1 VTNTPEPNTPDEAS
15 TALDEVDLAK
25 QSEQAAETT
34 EATADEATADEAE
47 ADEAEAEAEA
57 DEAEG
62 EEPTDAPAVTEA
74 AKARKEIDKPR
85 LVAYAVLPALALILA
100 LVGGWLKFVDSSA
113 SDADNA
119 RTESVQAA
127 KDSTI
132 ALLSYQPNTVEQQL
146 TDARK
151 LLTGEFLTSYTS
163 LTDTVVIPG
172 AKEKQISA
180 VAAVPASASVSADQ
194 EHAVVLVLVNQ
205 TVVVGQDSPT
215 ATASSVRLTMDKVD
229 GKWLISKF
237 EPV

>member
-1 VTNTPEPNTPDEAS
+1 MTNTPEPATPDEES

-25 QSEQAAETT
+25 ESEAT
-34 EATADEATADEAE
+34 EATAAGATATGDEA
-47 ADEAEAEAEA
+47 
-57 DEAEG
+57 EAEG
-62 EEPTDAPAVTEA
+62 EEPTDVPAFTEA
-74 AKARKEIDKPR
+74 ATARKGTDKGR
-85 LVAYAVLPALALILA
+85 LVAFAVLPALALVLA

-119 RTESVQAA
+119 RTQSVQAA

-194 EHAVVLVLVNQ
+194 EHAVVLVFVNQ
-205 TVVVGQDSPT
+205 TVVVGQDAPT

>member
-1 VTNTPEPNTPDEAS
+1 
-15 TALDEVDLAK
+15 
-25 QSEQAAETT
+25 
-34 EATADEATADEAE
+34 
-47 ADEAEAEAEA
+47 
-57 DEAEG
+57 
-62 EEPTDAPAVTEA
+62 
-74 AKARKEIDKPR
+74 
-85 LVAYAVLPALALILA
+85 LALILA

-119 RTESVQAA
+119 RTQSVQAA

-194 EHAVVLVLVNQ
+194 EHAVVLVFVNQ
-205 TVVVGQDSPT
+205 TVVVGQDAPT

>member
-1 VTNTPEPNTPDEAS
+1 
-15 TALDEVDLAK
+15 
-25 QSEQAAETT
+25 
-34 EATADEATADEAE
+34 
-47 ADEAEAEAEA
+47 
-57 DEAEG
+57 
-62 EEPTDAPAVTEA
+62 
-74 AKARKEIDKPR
+74 
-85 LVAYAVLPALALILA
+85 VAYAVLPALALILA

-194 EHAVVLVLVNQ
+194 EHAVVMVFVNQ
-205 TVVVGQDSPT
+205 TVVVGQDAPT
-215 ATASSVRLTMDKVD
+215 ATASSVRLTLDKVD

>member
-1 VTNTPEPNTPDEAS
+1 VTNTPEPNTPEPNSPDEES
-15 TALDEVDLAK
+15 TALDEGDLAK
-25 QSEQAAETT
+25 QSEQAAEATEAT
-34 EATADEATADEAE
+34 EATAQDAA
-47 ADEAEAEAEA
+47 A

-62 EEPTDAPAVTEA
+62 EEPTDAPVVTEA
-74 AKARKEIDKPR
+74 AKERKGTDKAR

-132 ALLSYQPNTVEQQL
+132 ALLSYQPDTVEQQL

-194 EHAVVLVLVNQ
+194 EHAVVLVFVNQ
-205 TVVVGQDSPT
+205 TVVVGQDAPT

>member
-1 VTNTPEPNTPDEAS
+1 VTNTPDEES
-15 TALDEVDLAK
+15 TALDEVDPAK
-25 QSEQAAETT
+25 ESEQAAEATEATAATEET
-34 EATADEATADEAE
+34 EATADEA
-47 ADEAEAEAEA
+47 
-57 DEAEG
+57 EG
-62 EEPTDAPAVTEA
+62 EESTDAPAVTEA
-74 AKARKEIDKPR
+74 TKARKEIDKGR

-100 LVGGWLKFVDSSA
+100 VVGGWLKFIDSSA

-132 ALLSYQPNTVEQQL
+132 ALLSYQPTTVEQQL

-194 EHAVVLVLVNQ
+194 EHAVVLVFVNQ
-205 TVVVGQDSPT
+205 TVVVGQDAPT
-215 ATASSVRLTMDKVD
+215 STASSVRLTMDKVD

>member
-1 VTNTPEPNTPDEAS
+1 VTNTPDEES
-15 TALDEVDLAK
+15 TALDEVDPAK
-25 QSEQAAETT
+25 ESEQAAEATEATAATEET

-47 ADEAEAEAEA
+47 
-57 DEAEG
+57 G
-62 EEPTDAPAVTEA
+62 EESTDAPAVTEA
-74 AKARKEIDKPR
+74 TKARKEIDKGR

-100 LVGGWLKFVDSSA
+100 VVGGWLKFIDSSA

-132 ALLSYQPNTVEQQL
+132 ALLSYQPTTVEQQL

-194 EHAVVLVLVNQ
+194 EHAVVLVFVNQ
-205 TVVVGQDSPT
+205 TVVVGQDAPT
-215 ATASSVRLTMDKVD
+215 STASSVRLTMDKVD

>member
-1 VTNTPEPNTPDEAS
+1 MTNTPEPNGPDEES

-25 QSEQAAETT
+25 ESEAT
-34 EATADEATADEAE
+34 EATADEA
-47 ADEAEAEAEA
+47 
-57 DEAEG
+57 
-62 EEPTDAPAVTEA
+62 EEPTVAEAPE
-74 AKARKEIDKPR
+74 ARKGTDKGR

-119 RTESVQAA
+119 RTQSVQAA

-151 LLTGEFLTSYTS
+151 LLTGEFLASYTS

-194 EHAVVLVLVNQ
+194 EHAVVLVFVNQ
-205 TVVVGQDSPT
+205 TVVVGQDAPT

-229 GKWLISKF
+229 GKWLIAKF

>member
-1 VTNTPEPNTPDEAS
+1 VTNTPEPATPDEES

-25 QSEQAAETT
+25 ESDAT
-34 EATADEATADEAE
+34 EATADEATADEA
-47 ADEAEAEAEA
+47 DG
-57 DEAEG
+57 EG
-62 EEPTDAPAVTEA
+62 EESTDAPAVTEA
-74 AKARKEIDKPR
+74 VKARKETDKGR
-85 LVAYAVLPALALILA
+85 VVAYAVLPALALILA

-119 RTESVQAA
+119 RAQSVQAA

-132 ALLSYQPNTVEQQL
+132 ALLSYQPNTAEQQL

-151 LLTGEFLTSYTS
+151 LLTGDFLTSYTS

-180 VAAVPASASVSADQ
+180 VAAVPAGASVSADQ
-194 EHAVVLVLVNQ
+194 EHAVVLVFVNQ
-205 TVVVGQDSPT
+205 TVVVGQDAPT

>member
-1 VTNTPEPNTPDEAS
+1 VTETPEPNTPDEDS
-15 TALDEVDLAK
+15 TALDKSEAK
-25 QSEQAAETT
+25 EPEAAEAT
-34 EATADEATADEAE
+34 EAAEPDADD
-47 ADEAEAEAEA
+47 
-57 DEAEG
+57 AEG
-62 EEPTDAPAVTEA
+62 EHPTDVAAAGEVT
-74 AKARKEIDKPR
+74 KARKEIDKAR
-85 LVAYAVLPALALILA
+85 IVAYAVLPALALILA

-113 SDADNA
+113 ADADNA

-151 LLTGEFLTSYTS
+151 LLTGDFLTSYTS

-172 AKEKQISA
+172 AKDKQISA
-180 VAAVPASASVSADQ
+180 VAAVPAGASVSADQ
-194 EHAVVLVLVNQ
+194 EHAVVLVFINQ
-205 TVVVGQDSPT
+205 TVVVGQDAPT
-215 ATASSVRLTMDKVD
+215 STASSVRVTMDKVD

>member
-1 VTNTPEPNTPDEAS
+1 VTNTPEPNIAAEES

-25 QSEQAAETT
+25 ESEAT
-34 EATADEATADEAE
+34 EATEAKADEAE
-47 ADEAEAEAEA
+47 ADEIEA
-57 DEAEG
+57 DEAEVEG
-62 EEPTDAPAVTEA
+62 EEPTDAPAVAEVA
-74 AKARKEIDKPR
+74 KERKEFGKARF
-85 LVAYAVLPALALILA
+85 VAYAVLPALALILA
-100 LVGGWLKFVDSSA
+100 LVGGGLKFVDSSA
-113 SDADNA
+113 ADADNA

-151 LLTGEFLTSYTS
+151 LLTGDFLTSYTS

-194 EHAVVLVLVNQ
+194 EHAVVLVFVNQ
-205 TVVVGQDSPT
+205 TVVVGQDAPT

-237 EPV
+237 DPV

>member
-1 VTNTPEPNTPDEAS
+1 VTNTPEPTTPDEES

-25 QSEQAAETT
+25 ESEAP
-34 EATADEATADEAE
+34 EATADEAKADESK
-47 ADEAEAEAEA
+47 
-57 DEAEG
+57 AEG
-62 EEPTDAPAVTEA
+62 EESTDAPAVTDA
-74 AKARKEIDKPR
+74 VQARKETDKAR

-194 EHAVVLVLVNQ
+194 EHAVVLVFVNQ
-205 TVVVGQDSPT
+205 TVVVGQDAPT
-215 ATASSVRLTMDKVD
+215 ATASSVRLTMDKVN